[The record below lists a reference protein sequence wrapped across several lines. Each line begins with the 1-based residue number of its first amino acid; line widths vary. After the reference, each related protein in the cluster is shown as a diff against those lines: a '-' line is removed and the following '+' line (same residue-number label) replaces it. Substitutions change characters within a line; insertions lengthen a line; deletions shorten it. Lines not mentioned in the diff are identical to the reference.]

1 MRELSWFEHG
11 HGASNDAVASLER
24 EIGFDFPEDYRQFLI
39 AFAGAGNPDE
49 SSFNVIDKGRPFAAN
64 FGSVL
69 SVAIGEN
76 DSVRE
81 TMTNLGDSLMPG
93 IVPIIS
99 TGMGDLVCLDFRNG
113 MAASVVYYNHNR
125 PLENSIIPLA
135 HNFTIFLDML
145 EITSDEE

>member
-1 MRELSWFEHG
+1 MRELSWFERG
-11 HGASNDAVASLER
+11 KGASNDAVESLEK
-24 EIGFDFPEDYRQFLI
+24 EIGFDFPEDYRQFLM
-39 AFAGAGNPDE
+39 AFAGAGHPDE
-49 SSFNVIDKGRPFAAN
+49 SSFNVINRGRPFAAN

-76 DSVRE
+76 DNVRD

-113 MAASVVYYNHNR
+113 MAASVVYYSNNK
-125 PLENSIIPLA
+125 PMEDSIIPLA

-145 EITSDEE
+145 KVISDEE